1 MGILID
7 PPRWPA
13 HDTVFAHL
21 ISDTS
26 LEELHAFAR
35 EAELPPRAFDHDHYD
50 VPASRYDDLVALGAH
65 PVGEMELIRALTAS
79 GLRVRKPQKSP
90 TREQAL
96 DVAHRSWRGLGLP
109 NSLRDDL
116 LTRWQDP
123 HRHYHDV
130 RHLAQ
135 VLTALEELQCTDPV
149 VVLAAWFHDA
159 VYEGVASEDEEAS
172 ARLAEESL
180 SRLSGPP
187 PPSPTLVPSQPAG
200 VPGGESPEDTPTTVI
215 PPARG
220 HSQPAAD
227 SARPSEPDQ
236 TQALPRKTG
245 TFPPTQ
251 KPHSEIQL
259 PPQPAEPSQPADLT
273 ADPEQPVEDTA
284 ENRPSR
290 LPYVIGAL
298 VLIGIIGTIV
308 FFLLTGGDD
317 DTAVPAPVP
326 TETTTASVEPTP
338 AAPPAEVT
346 IEPAP
351 ADPAPTEEPPV
362 APAPTE
368 PAAPETTVAVEPTEP
383 VASEPVTDPATETAP
398 AAETEPADQGAQPQP
413 LTAAALPETLLGYT
427 LTTSDGTLAYRQ
439 GDQTILLLDLGITTV
454 DPGWQDMLFP
464 DPTVL
469 NDKVLCSTDANGAEN
484 CLIKDTPF
492 GVITVG
498 DGVSSGIGDLAVAIA
513 DHLG

>member
-1 MGILID
+1 MSTDGFDGD
-7 PPRWPA
+7 PTEGQQPRPRRA
-13 HDTVFAHL
+13 LPEPDL
-21 ISDTS
+21 PD
-26 LEELHAFAR
+26 EELPEGGAPGPRPADAGHPEETSAAPHR
-35 EAELPPRAFDHDHYD
+35 SAPAEAEPPA
-50 VPASRYDDLVALGAH
+50 G
-65 PVGEMELIRALTAS
+65 
-79 GLRVRKPQKSP
+79 
-90 TREQAL
+90 
-96 DVAHRSWRGLGLP
+96 
-109 NSLRDDL
+109 
-116 LTRWQDP
+116 
-123 HRHYHDV
+123 
-130 RHLAQ
+130 
-135 VLTALEELQCTDPV
+135 
-149 VVLAAWFHDA
+149 
-159 VYEGVASEDEEAS
+159 
-172 ARLAEESL
+172 EESGTTPGMPGL
-180 SRLSGPP
+180 YRDAAAADAE
-187 PPSPTLVPSQPAG
+187 PTHPMRSQPAG

-245 TFPPTQ
+245 TFPPAQ
-251 KPHSEIQL
+251 KPHSETQL

-308 FFLLTGGDD
+308 FFLLTGGDG

-346 IEPAP
+346 TEPAP

-383 VASEPVTDPATETAP
+383 VGSEPVTDPATETAP

-427 LTTSDGTLAYRQ
+427 LTTSDGTLAYQQ